1 MTTRGKYCVAV
12 RKEKDSSVT
21 IAVRVHARGSRR
33 EIQGVR
39 DGRLCVRTT
48 APPVG
53 GKANKDVAR
62 QLAREFGVPPSCV
75 SLKSGATG
83 RNKIFSISSP
93 AVLPPWIAEVLE
105 NR

>member
-1 MTTRGKYCVAV
+1 MAV
-12 RKEKDSSVT
+12 RKDQESSVT

-39 DGRLCVRTT
+39 DGRLWVRTT

-62 QLAREFGVPPSCV
+62 QLARAFGVPPSRV
-75 SLKSGATG
+75 SLKSGAAG
-83 RNKIFSISSP
+83 RNKIFSIANP

-105 NR
+105 NP